1 MSSSTAF
8 KSPEEMVESPYY
20 DTDYSIDIN
29 KKMTVPNKIKAVEG
43 SYNELLDDPAILAFH
58 DSEDK
63 AKMMQVPECIRVAGG
78 ESHIT
83 TSREPPLEI
92 KLEDKLFGKSN
103 HDESLLQL
111 TTPPRT
117 LRYEDAAP
125 IYAEPIKQLDKAL
138 NSSSIQ
144 SSKMNKSMMDNT
156 MVSRMNDSTIIEYDD
171 VDPQLSS
178 QNFIHL
184 RRRVLQLS
192 HRIDALEIDNRHR
205 NKRDLIVY
213 AIGALY
219 LLFRG
224 LSWFASNG
232 GGGSRR
238 GFTF

>member
-1 MSSSTAF
+1 MSSTPF
-8 KSPEEMVESPYY
+8 KSHEEMVESPYY
-20 DTDYSIDIN
+20 DPDYSIDIN

-43 SYNELLDDPAILAFH
+43 SYNEILDDPAVLAIH
-58 DSEDK
+58 DLKDN
-63 AKMMQVPECIRVAGG
+63 AQMMQVPECIRVAGG

-103 HDESLLQL
+103 DESLIQL

-125 IYAEPIKQLDKAL
+125 IFAEPIKQLDKAL
-138 NSSSIQ
+138 NSSS
-144 SSKMNKSMMDNT
+144 KMNQSLIGNT
-156 MVSRMNDSTIIEYDD
+156 MLSRMNDSTIIDYDD

-178 QNFIHL
+178 QNFIQL
-184 RRRVLQLS
+184 RRRVLSLS
-192 HRIDALEIDNRHR
+192 HRIDALEVENRHR
-205 NKRDLIVY
+205 SKRDLILY
-213 AIGALY
+213 AVGALY

-232 GGGSRR
+232 GGGGSRR